1 MKIIIYIAANTVSPT
16 DISTKVRGEVNFKDN
31 DKMLFLFEHV

>member
-1 MKIIIYIAANTVSPT
+1 MKIKIDIAANTVSPA

-31 DKMLFLFEHV
+31 DKTLFLFEHV